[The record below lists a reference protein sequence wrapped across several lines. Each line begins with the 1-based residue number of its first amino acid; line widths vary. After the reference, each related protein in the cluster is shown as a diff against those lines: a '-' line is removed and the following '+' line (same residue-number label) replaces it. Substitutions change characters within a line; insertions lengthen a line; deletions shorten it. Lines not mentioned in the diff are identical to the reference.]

1 MSLML
6 RSQYPDFVMEDALP
20 FLDFVVTD
28 SYESFK
34 PRYEDVFNV
43 RSMSSGVIQ
52 TGQLSDVEA
61 APQVGEGEQFPTK
74 KRYQGFDKT
83 YTAIKYGLILA
94 ASQEV
99 LDDMEL
105 DVLSRD
111 GRALMKSFMSTVET
125 LAANVL
131 NNGFGTNG
139 LDGVPLFSAS
149 HPALVPGVADQ
160 SNILDTP
167 ADLSMTTLK
176 ALCTKL
182 RKTQDSA
189 GNKINIQGKKLIVP
203 AELEFV
209 ALELT
214 KSTLRVEEANAGV
227 NAINAVRA
235 EYAID
240 PIVWDYLTDSDA
252 SFLQGPSDEHS
263 MMFYW
268 RQRPEVAT
276 EADFKTQSLMTRL
289 NGRFSVGYSDW
300 RGIVGTEGG

>member
-1 MSLML
+1 
-6 RSQYPDFVMEDALP
+6 
-20 FLDFVVTD
+20 
-28 SYESFK
+28 
-34 PRYEDVFNV
+34 
-43 RSMSSGVIQ
+43 MSSGVIQ

-61 APQVGEGEQFPTK
+61 APSVGEGEQFPTK
-74 KRYQGFDKT
+74 QRYQGFDKT

-111 GRALMKSFMSTVET
+111 GRALMKSFMSTVEI

-131 NNGFGTNG
+131 NQGFSVNG

-149 HPALVPGVADQ
+149 HPALVPGLANQ

-189 GNKINIQGKKLIVP
+189 GNKINLQGKKLIVP
-203 AELEFV
+203 ADLEFT

-214 KSTLRVEEANAGV
+214 KSTLRVESGNEGV
-227 NAINAVRA
+227 NAINAVKA
-235 EYAID
+235 EYSID
-240 PIVWDYLTDSDA
+240 PIVWDYITDSDC
-252 SFLQGPSDEHS
+252 SFLQAASDEHS
-263 MMFYW
+263 LMFYW
-268 RQRPEVAT
+268 RQRPEVSS
-276 EADFKTQSLMTRL
+276 EVDFKTQSLMTRL
-289 NGRFSVGYSDW
+289 NGRFAVGYSDF
-300 RGIVGTEGG
+300 RGIVATEGAG